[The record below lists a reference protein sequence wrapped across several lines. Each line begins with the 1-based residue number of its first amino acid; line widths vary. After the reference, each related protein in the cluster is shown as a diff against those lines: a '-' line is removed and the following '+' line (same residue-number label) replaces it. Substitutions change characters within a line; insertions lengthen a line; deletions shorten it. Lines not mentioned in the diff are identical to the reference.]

1 MDSSADIGIVC
12 SHPKETRALA
22 SVLKKAQKERFS
34 LFKGYTGILQGYR
47 TVIIESGMGG
57 DRAFVAAKQILGTF
71 RPRIILDF
79 GVAAGVHPDL
89 CPGSV
94 FFAQKVVDISGF
106 IRYWQSIDPFL
117 SSVSIAQ
124 TKFKMEEIEISE
136 LFLGEMGRMKGLA
149 LGTVGSADY
158 FLADSLVRRELF
170 RRGIDLFDYES
181 YSVLRA
187 ASENGALC
195 MSLRGV
201 TDRGDESAQEDF
213 QKNLDRTLSVSVDY
227 LSHVLEIMSDFI

>member
-71 RPRIILDF
+71 GLRIVLDF

-94 FFAQKVVDISGF
+94 FFAQKVVDLSGF
-106 IRYWQSIDPFL
+106 IRNWQSIDPFL
-117 SSVSIAQ
+117 GSVSKAPG
-124 TKFKMEEIEISE
+124 KFERKEIEISE
-136 LFLGEMGRMKGLA
+136 LFLSEMGRMKGLA
-149 LGTVGSADY
+149 LGAVGSADF

-181 YSVLRA
+181 FSVIRA
-187 ASENGALC
+187 AAENGVLC

-201 TDRGDESAQEDF
+201 TDRGDETALEDF
-213 QKNLDRTLSVSVDY
+213 HKNLDKTLSDTVDY
-227 LSHVLEIMSDFI
+227 LSRILEILSDFI